1 MIKGILKKF
10 IVAIVMGT
18 MVTASLAGCGSS
30 SKPEA
35 SGDSS
40 SASSSASGSKVLNVI
55 GWSEYL
61 PDEVIKSFEEKYGI
75 TVNMTTFSDPDEML
89 AKLNSGAKGTYD
101 MIIGPAQDIATL
113 KSQQLIQKVDTS
125 KIENYK
131 NLDSQ
136 YLHEANDPNSE
147 YSIPYLGT
155 SILIAVNTD
164 KIKDNIKSY
173 KDLLNPK
180 YKDTMVVVEDARP
193 VVGIALMENGYKIND
208 TSDEGLKKAEDYLT
222 QLKPNIHAFNGDS
235 PKTLLLNGECS
246 LGLIYGGEAALAAE
260 QNPAIKVVY
269 PQEGIYFTF
278 DMMMKTNGAKNSENA
293 DLLMNY
299 ILDPQVS
306 ATISKNFPYVNP
318 NKAARDVLGDDF
330 KNNIIENIPEAEVKK
345 SQGLTDIGDNVSK
358 IVDLWT
364 KFKG

>member
-1 MIKGILKKF
+1 MIKKTIIKKF
-10 IVAIVMGT
+10 MSIIMVGT
-18 MVTASLAGCGSS
+18 IATMSLAGCGSS
-30 SKPEA
+30 SKPAA
-35 SGDSS
+35 SGDSGS
-40 SASSSASGSKVLNVI
+40 VGSNGSKELNVI
-55 GWSEYL
+55 CWSEYL
-61 PDEVIKSFEEKYGI
+61 PDDVIKGFEEKYGV
-75 TVNMTTFSDPDEML
+75 TVNLTTFTDPDEML
-89 AKLNSGAKGTYD
+89 AKMKSGAKGTYD

-113 KSQQLIQKVDTS
+113 KNQDLIQKIDTG

-131 NLDSQ
+131 NLDEQ
-136 YLHEANDPNSE
+136 YLHEANDPKGE

-193 VVGIALMENGYKIND
+193 IVGAALMANGYKIND
-208 TSDEGLKKAEDYLT
+208 TSDDALKKAEDYLT

-246 LGLIYGGEAALAAE
+246 LGLVYGGECALAAQE
-260 QNPAIKVVY
+260 NPAIKVVY
-269 PQEGIYFTF
+269 PEEGIYFTF
-278 DMMMKTNGAKNSENA
+278 DMMMKTNEAKNPENA
-293 DLLMNY
+293 DLFMNY

-306 ATISKNFPYVNP
+306 ATISKTFPYVNP
-318 NKAARDVLGDDF
+318 NKAAKEVLGDEF
-330 KNNIIENIPEAEVKK
+330 KNNIIENIPEAEMKK
-345 SQGLTDIGDNVSK
+345 SQGLVDIGDNVSK
-358 IVDLWT
+358 IVDLWS

>member
-1 MIKGILKKF
+1 MIKTLKKF
-10 IVAIVMGT
+10 IAVIVMGT
-18 MVTASLAGCGSS
+18 TVVASLAGCSSS
-30 SKPEA
+30 SKSA
-35 SGDSS
+35 SSGDSG
-40 SASSSASGSKVLNVI
+40 SASKELNVI

-61 PDEVIKSFEEKYGI
+61 PDDVIKSFEEKYGV

-101 MIIGPAQDIATL
+101 MIIGPANDIEIL
-113 KSQQLIQKVDTS
+113 KSQNLIQKIDTS
-125 KIENYK
+125 KIANYK
-131 NLDSQ
+131 NIDEQ
-136 YLHEANDPNSE
+136 YLHEANDPKDE

-155 SILIAVNTD
+155 SMLIAVNTD

-173 KDLLNPK
+173 KDLLDPK
-180 YKDTMVVVEDARP
+180 YKDSMVIVEDARP
-193 VVGIALMENGYKIND
+193 VVGIALMANGYKIND

-246 LGLIYGGEAALAAE
+246 LGLIYGGECALAAE

-269 PQEGIYFTF
+269 PEEGIYFTF
-278 DMMMKTNGAKNSENA
+278 DMMLKTEGAKNSENA

-299 ILDPQVS
+299 ILDPEVS
-306 ATISKNFPYVNP
+306 ASISKAFPYVNP
-318 NKAARDVLGDDF
+318 NKAARDVLGDEF
-330 KNNIIENIPEAEVKK
+330 KNNIIENVPEAEMKK

-364 KFKG
+364 RFKG

>member
-1 MIKGILKKF
+1 MIKKGKIKRF
-10 IVAIVMGT
+10 MASIIMGV
-18 MVTASLAGCGSS
+18 MVTMSLAGCGSS
-30 SKPEA
+30 TESA
-35 SGDSS
+35 TNGSS
-40 SASSSASGSKVLNVI
+40 SGSKELNVI
-55 GWSEYL
+55 CWSEYL
-61 PDEVIKSFEEKYGI
+61 PDEVLKGFEEKYGI
-75 TVNMTTFSDPDEML
+75 TVNVTTFTDPDEML
-89 AKLNSGAKGTYD
+89 AKIKSSGKGTYD
-101 MIIGPAQDIATL
+101 MIIGPAQDIEIL
-113 KSQQLIQKVDTS
+113 KAQNLIQKLDTS
-125 KIENYK
+125 KIENFK
-131 NLDSQ
+131 NIDTQ
-136 YLHEANDPNSE
+136 YLNGPNDPKNE

-193 VVGIALMENGYKIND
+193 IVGIGLMANGYKIND

-246 LGLIYGGEAALAAE
+246 LGLVYGGECALAAAE
-260 QNPAIKVVY
+260 NPAIKVVY
-269 PQEGIYFTF
+269 PEEGIYFTF
-278 DMMMKTNGAKNSENA
+278 DMMMKTNGAKNADNA
-293 DLLMNY
+293 DSLMNY

-306 ATISKNFPYVNP
+306 ATISKTFPYVNP
-318 NKAARDVLGDDF
+318 NKAAREVLGDEF
-330 KNNIIENIPEAEVKK
+330 KNNEIENIPQEQIKK
-345 SQGLTDIGDNVSK
+345 SQGLVDIGENVSK

>member
-1 MIKGILKKF
+1 MIKRTLKKF
-10 IVAIVMGT
+10 MAIIMMGT
-18 MVTASLAGCGSS
+18 MLTISLTGCGSS
-30 SKPEA
+30 SKPTA

-40 SASSSASGSKVLNVI
+40 SSSSSSGSKELNVI
-55 GWSEYL
+55 CWSEYL
-61 PDEVIKSFEEKYGI
+61 PDDVIKGFEDKYGV
-75 TVNMTTFSDPDEML
+75 TVNLTTFTDPDEML
-89 AKLNSGAKGTYD
+89 AKMKSGAKGTYD
-101 MIIGPAQDIATL
+101 MIIGPAQDIETL

-131 NLDSQ
+131 NLDEQ
-136 YLHEANDPNSE
+136 YLHEANDPKSE

-164 KIKDNIKSY
+164 KIKDDIKSY

-193 VVGIALMENGYKIND
+193 IVGVALMENGYKIND
-208 TSDEGLKKAEDYLT
+208 TSDEGIKKAEDYLT

-246 LGLIYGGEAALAAE
+246 LGLVYGGECALAAE
-260 QNPAIKVVY
+260 QNPEIKVVY
-269 PQEGIYFTF
+269 PSEGIYFTF
-278 DMMMKTNGAKNSENA
+278 DMMMKTNGAKNPENA
-293 DLLMNY
+293 DSFMNY

-318 NKAARDVLGDDF
+318 NKAARDVLGDEF
-330 KNNIIENIPEAEVKK
+330 KNNIIENIPEAEMKK
-345 SQGLTDIGDNVSK
+345 SQGLIDIGDNVSK

>member
-1 MIKGILKKF
+1 MIKKGKIKRF
-10 IVAIVMGT
+10 MASIMMGA
-18 MVTASLAGCGSS
+18 MVTMSLAGCGSS
-30 SKPEA
+30 TQ
-35 SGDSS
+35 SGANGSS
-40 SASSSASGSKVLNVI
+40 SDKSSGSKELNI
-55 GWSEYL
+55 ICWSEYL
-61 PDEVIKSFEEKYGI
+61 PDEVVKGFEEKYGV
-75 TVNMTTFSDPDEML
+75 TVNVTTFTDPDEML
-89 AKLNSGAKGTYD
+89 AKMKSGTKGTYD
-101 MIIGPAQDIATL
+101 MIIGPAQDIETL
-113 KSQQLIQKVDTS
+113 KSQNLIQKIDTS

-131 NLDSQ
+131 NLDEQ
-136 YLHEANDPNSE
+136 YLHEANDPKSE

-164 KIKDNIKSY
+164 KIKDDIKSY

-193 VVGIALMENGYKIND
+193 IVGIGLMANGLKIND

-246 LGLIYGGEAALAAE
+246 LGLVYGGECALAAE
-260 QNPAIKVVY
+260 ENPAIKVVY

-278 DMMMKTNGAKNSENA
+278 DMMLKTDGAKNPENV
-293 DLLMNY
+293 DSFMNY

-306 ATISKNFPYVNP
+306 ATISKTFPYVNP
-318 NKAARDVLGDDF
+318 NKAVRDVLGDEF
-330 KNNIIENIPEAEVKK
+330 KNNKIENVPEAEMKK
-345 SQGLTDIGDNVSK
+345 SQGLTDIGENVSK

>member
-1 MIKGILKKF
+1 MIKKTMKKF
-10 IVAIVMGT
+10 MAIIMMGT
-18 MVTASLAGCGSS
+18 MVTMSLAGCGSS
-30 SKPEA
+30 SKPAA

-40 SASSSASGSKVLNVI
+40 SASSSGSKELNVI
-55 GWSEYL
+55 CWSEYL
-61 PDEVIKSFEEKYGI
+61 PDDVIKGFEEKYGV
-75 TVNMTTFSDPDEML
+75 TVNLTTFTDPDEML
-89 AKLNSGAKGTYD
+89 AKMKSGAKGTYD

-113 KSQQLIQKVDTS
+113 KAQDLIQKVDTS

-131 NLDSQ
+131 NLDEQ
-136 YLHEANDPNSE
+136 YLHEANDPKDE

-193 VVGIALMENGYKIND
+193 IVGVALMANGYKIND

-246 LGLIYGGEAALAAE
+246 LGLVYGGECALAAQE
-260 QNPAIKVVY
+260 NPAIKVVY
-269 PQEGIYFTF
+269 PEEGIYFTF
-278 DMMMKTNGAKNSENA
+278 DMMMKTNGSKNPENV
-293 DLLMNY
+293 DLFMNY
-299 ILDPQVS
+299 ILDPEVS
-306 ATISKNFPYVNP
+306 ATISKAFPYVNP
-318 NKAARDVLGDDF
+318 NKAAREVLGDEF
-330 KNNIIENIPEAEVKK
+330 KNNTIENIPETEMKK
-345 SQGLTDIGDNVSK
+345 SQGLIDIGDNVSK